1 MSMTSTKSFST
12 KNAGVLVVAVFSLAI
27 SIGFSQV
34 SSAMALDEIM
44 NCKVVANGSHDLSTE
59 DKTSCD
65 KKVDKVSKNS
75 GMKSEN
81 DDDASSNDY
90 TSSNDDEDTDKSNG
104 VESKTNSVLT
114 TGPAVASPDDHVIKP
129 INLNK
134 GTESDEPLKTNSDK
148 NEKLAESYPKHIFQD
163 KLDLRD
169 QFDRNANTGV
179 SELYES
185 FDLPYT
191 AIYNNQ

>member
-34 SSAMALDEIM
+34 SSAMALDEILD
-44 NCKVVANGSHDLSTE
+44 CKGVANGSHDLDTK
-59 DKTSCD
+59 DKMSCD

-81 DDDASSNDY
+81 DDA
-90 TSSNDDEDTDKSNG
+90 TSSNDDEATDESNG

-114 TGPAVASPDDHVIKP
+114 AGPAVASPDDHIIKP

-134 GTESDEPLKTNSDK
+134 GTESDEPLKTNNDK
-148 NEKLAESYPKHIFQD
+148 NKKSAESSPKQIFQD

-169 QFDRNANTGV
+169 QFDRNTNTGV

-191 AIYNNQ
+191 AIYKNQ